1 MYPGIKNT
9 QEDIMGKQK
18 KIEQPRQHADLTILR
33 TTLPPYLSRK
43 NPRFR
48 ELTGYSPR
56 SFANM
61 DCLKETNTIKKIML
75 GGAVNYERES
85 LVAWLEERSRVIG

>member
-1 MYPGIKNT
+1 
-9 QEDIMGKQK
+9 MGKNK
-18 KIEQPRQHADLTILR
+18 KIEHQKQHADLTILR

-43 NPRFR
+43 HPRFR

-61 DCLKETNTIKKIML
+61 DSLKETNTITKIML
-75 GGAVNYERES
+75 GGAVAYERES
-85 LVAWLEERSRVIG
+85 LVDWLEERSRIIT

>member
-1 MYPGIKNT
+1 
-9 QEDIMGKQK
+9 MGRK
-18 KIEQPRQHADLTILR
+18 KKVEQTRQHADLTILR

-43 NPRFR
+43 HPRFK

-61 DCLKETNTIKKIML
+61 DCLKETNTIKKIMQA
-75 GGAVNYERES
+75 GAVAYERES
-85 LVAWLEERSRVIG
+85 LVDWLEEKSYVIS

>member
-1 MYPGIKNT
+1 MEKKEETKKPG
-9 QEDIMGKQK
+9 QLRH
-18 KIEQPRQHADLTILR
+18 PDLTILR

-43 NPRFR
+43 NPQFR

-61 DCLKETNTIKKIML
+61 DSLKETASIKKIMI
-75 GGAVNYERES
+75 GGAISYERES
-85 LVAWLEERSRVIG
+85 LVDWLESKSFVVT